1 MTKRPDY
8 PSEELSDF
16 EIVTR
21 HIVMEKD
28 LNPFG
33 NLYGGAILSWIDE
46 GAALYVMEKIGFT
59 NFVTVSLD
67 NVNFK
72 APGHRGDAI
81 VLYCRVLRT
90 GRSSIVVQSKA
101 LAHEPISGAKH
112 EIITCTIAYVCLKDE
127 RPYPYF
133 LSDEYS
139 AWLKRQASIGP
150 DV

>member
-1 MTKRPDY
+1 MPESAGPETLD
-8 PSEELSDF
+8 DF

-33 NLYGGAILSWIDE
+33 NLYGGAILGWLDE
-46 GAALYVMEKIGFT
+46 GAALFVMEKIGFT
-59 NFVTVSLD
+59 NFVTVSFD

-81 VLYCRVLRT
+81 VLYCRVVHT

-101 LAHEPISGAKH
+101 LAHEPITGAKH

-133 LSDEYS
+133 QSPEY
-139 AWLKRQASIGP
+139 ADWLKRKATLPP
-150 DV
+150 DI

>member
-1 MTKRPDY
+1 MPDSTT
-8 PSEELSDF
+8 PSLEDF

-21 HIVMEKD
+21 HMVMEKD

-33 NLYGGAILSWIDE
+33 NLYGGMMLSWLDE
-46 GAALYVMEKIGFT
+46 GAALYVMEKIGYA

-101 LAHEPISGAKH
+101 LAHEPITGAKRD
-112 EIITCTIAYVCLKDE
+112 IITCQITYVCLMNE

-133 LSDEYS
+133 QSAEYAEWRTRS
-139 AWLKRQASIGP
+139 AAENPAL
-150 DV
+150 